1 MPFSHFGGSVASKF
15 KRNSRWYVSYKDE
28 HGTWRKKSLRTEERA
43 DSFLRSLEEPAAT
56 APAEAPLVRSCS
68 FSAAARDY
76 MTRLSIYGRPASI
89 SHATV
94 SVRHLQG
101 ILGAADLATLESS
114 ALDRYVLHRR
124 SKGVVDRT
132 INGELI
138 VFRAIVNH
146 AVETGALDSKPFR
159 IRLLK
164 ITKKLP
170 TTLTPEQVQTLL
182 SHADHR
188 TRPVLVTALHTGFR
202 FQELISLNWS
212 DVDFQRRTISVVAK
226 PEIGF
231 SPKAHV
237 ERSNPM
243 SDRLLEVL
251 KQHKKTLEC
260 AHPSDPVFQMKAG
273 VRWTTRLIRVI
284 NELYRDAGLYS
295 RKEKSGLHQCR
306 RTYATTLL
314 DSGVSIEAVR
324 SLGGWASLGIVQ
336 NYVTSSDRAKRDAV
350 ERLPF

>member
-1 MPFSHFGGSVASKF
+1 MASKF

-43 DSFLRSLEEPAAT
+43 DAFLRSLDEPAST
-56 APAEAPLVRSCS
+56 PPAAAPLVRFCP
-68 FSAAARDY
+68 FPVAARDY

-94 SVRHLQG
+94 SVKHLTG
-101 ILGAADLATLESS
+101 VFATSDLATLESS

-138 VFRAIVNH
+138 VFRAIMNH
-146 AVETGALDSKPFR
+146 ALDTGALDAKPFK

-164 ITKKLP
+164 ITRTLP
-170 TTLTPEQVQTLL
+170 KALTPDQVQTLL
-182 SHADHR
+182 SYADHR

-212 DVDFQRRTISVVAK
+212 DVDFQRRTISVTSK

-237 ERSNPM
+237 ERANPM

-251 KQHKKTLEC
+251 RQHKKSLEH
-260 AHPSDPVFQMKAG
+260 ARPSDPVFQMKAG

-284 NELYRDAGLYS
+284 NELYRSAGLYS

-336 NYVTSSDRAKRDAV
+336 NYVTSSDRIKRDAV

>member
-1 MPFSHFGGSVASKF
+1 VASKF

-28 HGTWRKKSLRTEERA
+28 HGTWRKKSVHTEERA
-43 DSFLRSLEEPAAT
+43 DALLHSLEEQASTKPAT
-56 APAEAPLVRSCS
+56 VLLVRSCP
-68 FSAAARDY
+68 FPSAARVY

-94 SVRHLQG
+94 SVKHLMG
-101 ILGAADLATLESS
+101 VFAETDLAGLQSS
-114 ALDRYVLHRR
+114 AIDQYVLYRR
-124 SKGVVDRT
+124 KKGVVDRT

-138 VFRAIVNH
+138 VFRAILNH
-146 AVETGALDSKPFR
+146 AVETGALDSKPFKM
-159 IRLLK
+159 RLLK

-170 TTLTPEQVQTLL
+170 KALTPDQAQILL

-188 TRPVLVTALHTGFR
+188 TLPVLITALHTGFR

-212 DVDFQRRTISVVAK
+212 DVDFQRRTISVTAK

-237 ERSNPM
+237 ERANPM
-243 SDRLLEVL
+243 SDRLVEVL
-251 KQHKKTLEC
+251 KQHKRNLDYTR
-260 AHPSDPVFQMKAG
+260 PGDPVFQMKAG
-273 VRWTTRLIRVI
+273 VRWTTRLINVI
-284 NELYRDAGLYS
+284 NALYRDAGLYS

-336 NYVTSSDRAKRDAV
+336 NYVTSSDRVKRDAV